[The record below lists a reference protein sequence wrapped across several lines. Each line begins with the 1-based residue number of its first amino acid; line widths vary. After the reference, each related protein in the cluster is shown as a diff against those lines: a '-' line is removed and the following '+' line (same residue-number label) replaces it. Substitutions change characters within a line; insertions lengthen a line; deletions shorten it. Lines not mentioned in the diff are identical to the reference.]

1 MVCTYFWPNLIKA
14 GEMVKF
20 VGAELYGM
28 ALNLEK
34 DVVSIVVFG
43 TILKL
48 NPEIK

>member
-1 MVCTYFWPNLIKA
+1 MVCPYFWTNLIKA

-43 TILKL
+43 TIHKL
-48 NPEIK
+48 NLEIK